1 VNKLVSGG
9 FPTGCRSRD
18 PPSLGRVTTSPLVS
32 AAFDATGRGSA
43 PSSGSGRGGNAVPG
57 GIYSPQ
63 GGYAPSVD
71 AASLVSAA
79 QELATSMLAEVGRR
93 LPHSAGVAVRAGQLA
108 GTVAERER
116 RLLVAAAWLHDIG
129 YAPATH
135 VTGFHPLDGALFLA
149 ARGWPSRLCGLVAYH
164 SGAGFA
170 ADALGLADELGRF
183 THEESEVSD
192 ALTYADQTT
201 DPDGRPV
208 TIAER
213 MAEMLA
219 RHGSSSTQARIH
231 AKRCPYLLAVAGR
244 VEQRLAELASP
255 D

>member
-1 VNKLVSGG
+1 
-9 FPTGCRSRD
+9 
-18 PPSLGRVTTSPLVS
+18 VTTSPLVS
-32 AAFDATGRGSA
+32 GFT
-43 PSSGSGRGGNAVPG
+43 PG
-57 GIYSPQ
+57 GAYSPN

-79 QELATSMLAEVGRR
+79 QELATSMLGEVGGR
-93 LPHSAGVAVRAGQLA
+93 LPHSAGVAARAGQLA
-108 GTVAERER
+108 GAVAARER

-129 YAPATH
+129 YAPSAQ

-149 ARGWPSRLCGLVAYH
+149 ARGWPPRLCGLVAYH

-170 ADALGLADELGRF
+170 AAELGLADELSRF

-201 DPDGRPV
+201 GPDGRPV
-208 TIAER
+208 TLAER

-219 RHGSSSTQARIH
+219 RHGSSSTQARIQH
-231 AKRCPYLLAVAGR
+231 ERRPHLLAIAAR
-244 VEQRLAELASP
+244 VEQRLAATATGG
-255 D
+255 